1 MQPFQMQFPYS
12 CATMQRLAII
22 VADKDVSFT
31 QARCKWSY
39 SLNLTRFSTDTKRRA
54 GCLWPLSPLLLK
66 TT

>member
-1 MQPFQMQFPYS
+1 MQPFQMQFSYS
-12 CATMQRLAII
+12 YATMQRLAII

-54 GCLWPLSPLLLK
+54 GRL
-66 TT
+66 